1 MLKKE
6 LSKAAALAL
15 FATAA
20 SVGLAN
26 AEVATKWKGSPET
39 SEEDRS
45 FHVNGRFMY
54 DVAFTDA
61 DYATPAGAAFES
73 GLRSY
78 ARRAFLGVD
87 GKLTANWRYNAKFDF
102 SFGSPG
108 NIKADD
114 FYLEYAGSSYS
125 LFFGNANAVSPMED
139 RDSSLN
145 IPFNERSLM
154 ITAGGFGKK
163 PGISYLTNGG
173 NWSWGVGLQSN
184 DGLDSSD
191 SAKNGSES
199 GFLISRLTYAPIF
212 QQTPDGVTLLH
223 LGLTG
228 RYRDIGSGTGKFSYN
243 PGQLSTKVS
252 NSDLG
257 TAAGGFGQDT
267 YVGGE
272 VAFQMNSFGAE
283 AEYGHF
289 DTGRGV
295 SASADG
301 YYVDVFWSPTGE
313 SRAYKASDGSFNA
326 VKPFRTLGS
335 DGGIGHVM
343 LSARY
348 ENMDLTDTAFTGN
361 ENEQTA
367 YTVGATW
374 VPINN
379 VKFQLNYSD
388 TDIDYVSGALL
399 DNNIKAVTLRTQ
411 LDW

>member
-1 MLKKE
+1 
-6 LSKAAALAL
+6 
-15 FATAA
+15 
-20 SVGLAN
+20 
-26 AEVATKWKGSPET
+26 
-39 SEEDRS
+39 
-45 FHVNGRFMY
+45 
-54 DVAFTDA
+54 
-61 DYATPAGAAFES
+61 
-73 GLRSY
+73 
-78 ARRAFLGVD
+78 
-87 GKLTANWRYNAKFDF
+87 
-102 SFGSPG
+102 
-108 NIKADD
+108 
-114 FYLEYAGSSYS
+114 
-125 LFFGNANAVSPMED
+125 
-139 RDSSLN
+139 
-145 IPFNERSLM
+145 
-154 ITAGGFGKK
+154 
-163 PGISYLTNGG
+163 
-173 NWSWGVGLQSN
+173 
-184 DGLDSSD
+184 
-191 SAKNGSES
+191 
-199 GFLISRLTYAPIF
+199 
-212 QQTPDGVTLLH
+212 
-223 LGLTG
+223 
-228 RYRDIGSGTGKFSYN
+228 
-243 PGQLSTKVS
+243 
-252 NSDLG
+252 
-257 TAAGGFGQDT
+257 
-267 YVGGE
+267 
-272 VAFQMNSFGAE
+272 MNSFGAE